1 MSIRSL
7 RRAYA
12 KSSAALCHL
21 GALSGAVVLG
31 PAGASA
37 GAVIGF
43 TAGPVISHSWGARG
57 PEPQRRENS
66 PKRSVS
72 TVSNETTALTGGR
85 PLHGLPQHSNPK
97 QRLQSLSQRRDQRPQ
112 HLRGQRPKI
121 YATCSNLGVIKFTAS
136 RWPKLMRPPL
146 DAAQL
151 PEFPPKAVNP
161 ADPRSGTGRRLLAE
175 YNDFSECGACFTPE
189 IDDAG
194 RRKPPYGRHT
204 TADGSVWTFCWR
216 WSKS

>member
-21 GALSGAVVLG
+21 AALSGAVVLG
-31 PAGASA
+31 PVGALA

-72 TVSNETTALTGGR
+72 TVSNETTARGANGR
-85 PLHGLPQHSNPK
+85 APAA
-97 QRLQSLSQRRDQRPQ
+97 RPAATQ
-112 HLRGQRPKI
+112 QPAATPRACRNGEASAKI

-146 DAAQL
+146 DAAQP

-175 YNDFSECGACFTPE
+175 YNDFSERGACFTPE